1 MQALAGHASPR
12 IRAMLRSASDFSLSD
27 QAIFSSSPAR
37 AAAPQRQRTLRSVLP
52 ANARPARLLII

>member
-1 MQALAGHASPR
+1 
-12 IRAMLRSASDFSLSD
+12 MLRSASDFSLSD